1 MFLFYSFLI
10 GINVDFQIDRDT
22 NSVPYVIVNYG
33 VPYSDL
39 IFQKQDT
46 AYMGE
51 YLVSLVLKKDNYQL
65 GGKSKKNKFSVYKYQ
80 ETISDDI
87 YHRDHMKMKVP
98 EGKIEV
104 IVRVSDRNSNRVWSR
119 SQQEKVR

>member
-1 MFLFYSFLI
+1 MFLFCLCII
-10 GINVDFQIDRDT
+10 GINVDFQLDRDT

-65 GGKSKKNKFSVYKYQ
+65 GGKSKKNKLHQ
-80 ETISDDI
+80 ESEIQEDITKLISI
-87 YHRDHMKMKVP
+87 K
-98 EGKIEV
+98 
-104 IVRVSDRNSNRVWSR
+104 SNLF
-119 SQQEKVR
+119 